1 MNESSHKLLP
11 KILIVDDQFG
21 RCQLGSD
28 FREKVGAD
36 THSLFEADRDN
47 LCRNFGLL
55 VQNGFYLEDPV
66 AIATFCPAQRWN
78 ALKEEIENY
87 SELAL
92 GVARQGWPDRQGERW
107 SLILL
112 DLRFTEGKINSFGD
126 PERGS
131 LFGVDV
137 LLPLLRQEF
146 GEDLPIV
153 ILSSA
158 KREELNPRVR
168 ELGALDFIQRIPGA
182 GAPPDESRRAL
193 REALFLHGLLPDPS
207 GLIVGQSLA
216 TLKMLRQAR
225 RGARSARTI
234 LLEGE
239 TGVGKGLLAK
249 YIHQVSG
256 RSDGPFETFLAAQRT
271 AELQAD
277 ELFGHW
283 RGAFTDAKGDQAGVW
298 ERARGG
304 TLFIDEVADLDEG
317 VQQRLMQPIEERRV
331 RRIGHPPAGVQ
342 ADVDV
347 EVGVVLATNRSLA
360 GVHTLKQDFLNR
372 INAFVIRVPPLRER
386 LEDLPSLTRELAGR
400 LAPTWRGRLLP
411 GALQALQQHEW
422 RDGNVRELRNVLERA
437 LTNNPGQDL
446 TAQDLLPAKGISP
459 SSRVSFLA
467 SNGGTEHRSH
477 QTLMTALD
485 RDPETMAA
493 VELRALRADLHG
505 FLPGL
510 LAELLQWALRV
521 TANDGVPNH
530 TAAVRFLLGKEAITT
545 VEAKQFLR
553 KLLSL
558 DTRGDGVWRA
568 FEALEKDSRGRLL
581 DSLLRGLHARSAA
594 RSGQGK

>member
-1 MNESSHKLLP
+1 MNRLTRVLL
-11 KILIVDDQFG
+11 IDDQYG
-21 RCQLGSD
+21 RCQLGSE
-28 FREKVGAD
+28 FRESVGAD
-36 THSLFEADRDN
+36 THALYEADRDN

-55 VQNGFYLEDPV
+55 VQNGLQLDDPV
-66 AIATFCPAQRWN
+66 AMATFCPAQRWN
-78 ALKEEIENY
+78 ARKDEIENHA
-87 SELAL
+87 ELAL
-92 GVARQGWPDRQGERW
+92 GVVRQGWPNRLGERW
-107 SLILL
+107 ALILL
-112 DLRFTEGKINSFGD
+112 DLRFTEGRINSFGD

-131 LFGVDV
+131 LFGADV
-137 LLPLLRQEF
+137 LLPLLRKQF

-153 ILSSA
+153 VLSSTN
-158 KREELNPRVR
+158 REEMNPRVR
-168 ELGALDFIQRIPGA
+168 ELGALDFIQRVPGA
-182 GAPPDESRRAL
+182 GAPPDDSRRAL

-207 GLIVGQSLA
+207 GQIVGQSLA

-239 TGVGKGLLAK
+239 TGVGKGLLAR
-249 YIHQVSG
+249 YIHKMSSRSG
-256 RSDGPFETFLAAQRT
+256 GPFETYLAAQRT

-283 RGAFTDAKGDQAGVW
+283 SGAFTDAKNDQAGVW

-331 RRIGHPPAGVQ
+331 RRIGHPPAGAQ
-342 ADVDV
+342 AETDVDV
-347 EVGVVLATNRSLA
+347 CVVLATNRSLS
-360 GVHTLKQDFLNR
+360 GVQSLKQDFLNR
-372 INAFVIRVPPLRER
+372 INAFVIHVPPLRER
-386 LEDLPSLTRELAGR
+386 MEDLPSLTRELSGR

-422 RDGNVRELRNVLERA
+422 REGNVRELRNILERA

-459 SSRVSFLA
+459 SSAISFLA

-485 RDPETMAA
+485 KDLETMTV
-493 VELRALRADLHG
+493 VELRTLRADMHG

-521 TANDGVPNH
+521 TSSEGVTNH
-530 TAAVRFLLGKEAITT
+530 TAAVRFLLGREAITT
-545 VEAKQFLR
+545 VEAKQILR

-558 DTRGDGVWRA
+558 DTRGDGVWKA
-568 FEALEKDSRGRLL
+568 FEALETASHGRLL
-581 DSLLRGLHARSAA
+581 ETLLHELRTRSAG
-594 RSGQGK
+594 RSGQAR